1 MADGSPPTL
10 TTCARE
16 GCGARFAPTRPG
28 QRFHE
33 PRCRY
38 LASAARTRAT
48 PEGHRGNALRA
59 ADSYERHAAV
69 RIWRTALRRQG
80 RLTPER
86 AAALETLRG
95 KGHVDPA
102 EARALFAAAGC
113 PLPEPV
119 RTPPSRRRAEAPA
132 APAPVAAAPAPPPSV
147 ALPLGGRWSLPS
159 PEAPR
164 LLPCAALDLGLTTE
178 VDLGS
183 VRLLH
188 GALSAVYDRGHDR
201 TRPGW
206 RLVPVAPQR
215 WRVLWLDVGT
225 AERLRATVEERRI
238 GERADLLVWGAAI
251 ARPRAP
257 APLAAAVYRVTIDTR
272 GPVSFARNEHTEAVT
287 SPGAGT
293 MEAAALRHL
302 ALAGVEHG
310 RGVEIREVEARTSP
324 VALHMGGHLYRGAG
338 RGDVI
343 ACEGRITVICNAV
356 AAWALQLAEVYG
368 LGGLTAFGLGGCR
381 VNAEAM

>member
-10 TTCARE
+10 TTCARD
-16 GCGARFAPTRPG
+16 GCGARFAPARPG
-28 QRFHE
+28 QRFCAD
-33 PRCRY
+33 RCRWRSHQR
-38 LASAARTRAT
+38 AVEAT
-48 PEGHRGNALRA
+48 PEGKAAAAKRS
-59 ADSYERHAAV
+59 ADSVERHHAWHC
-69 RIWRTALRRQG
+69 WRSRLRG
-80 RLTPER
+80 TPLDTPER
-86 AAALETLRG
+86 RAVLESLRG
-95 KGHVDPA
+95 RGRVAPD
-102 EARALFAAAGC
+102 EVRALLEAAGC
-113 PLPEPV
+113 PVPFG
-119 RTPPSRRRAEAPA
+119 RRAEAPA
-132 APAPVAAAPAPPPSV
+132 APAVEAPDPTPHEPARAPL
-147 ALPLGGRWSLPS
+147 AGRWALPS

-164 LLPCAALDLGLTTE
+164 LLPCAALDLGLSTE

-188 GALSAVYDRGHDR
+188 GALSAVHGRGHDR

-206 RLVPVAPQR
+206 RLVPVSPQR
-215 WRVLWLDVGT
+215 WRVLWLDVET
-225 AERLRATVEERRI
+225 AERLRATAEERRI
-238 GERADLLVWGAAI
+238 GERADLLVWGAAVV
-251 ARPRAP
+251 RPRSP
-257 APLAAAVYRVTIDTR
+257 APLAAGVYRVTIDTR
-272 GPVSFARNEHTEAVT
+272 GPVSFARNDHTEAVT

-343 ACEGRITVICNAV
+343 ACEGRIVVVCNAV

-368 LGGLTAFGLGGCR
+368 LGGMTAFGLGGCR
-381 VNAEAM
+381 VKVEALP